1 MVTHTGARSN
11 TIPHALA
18 SVQTA
23 VVRLWVQTQRW
34 SRVGADL
41 RRAVVSIDE
50 IDGQKHGSASYAV
63 NNHTKRN
70 STGRKFINTNDTP
83 LRLRTDTGYLRFT
96 SVQTAVVRLWVET
109 QRWSRVGADLRRA
122 VVSIDE
128 IDGQKHG
135 SASYAVNN
143 HTKRNS
149 TGRKF
154 INTNDT
160 PLRLRTDTGYVRWH
174 MDQC

>member
-50 IDGQKHGSASYAV
+50 IDGQKQGSAPCAV

-70 STGRKFINTNDTP
+70 STGRKFINTIDTL
-83 LRLRTDTGYLRFT
+83 LRLRTDIGYLPDRT
-96 SVQTAVVRLWVET
+96 EGTEDNKNIRKQNKN
-109 QRWSRVGADLRRA
+109 
-122 VVSIDE
+122 I
-128 IDGQKHG
+128 
-135 SASYAVNN
+135 
-143 HTKRNS
+143 KRNDHIM
-149 TGRKF
+149 K
-154 INTNDT
+154 D
-160 PLRLRTDTGYVRWH
+160 LLLAV
-174 MDQC
+174 

>member
-1 MVTHTGARSN
+1 MWHVACGMWHLLS
-11 TIPHALA
+11 
-18 SVQTA
+18 
-23 VVRLWVQTQRW
+23 
-34 SRVGADL
+34 
-41 RRAVVSIDE
+41 
-50 IDGQKHGSASYAV
+50 
-63 NNHTKRN
+63 
-70 STGRKFINTNDTP
+70 INTSTLNIDTL

-128 IDGQKHG
+128 IDGQKQG
-135 SASYAVNN
+135 SAPCAVNN

-160 PLRLRTDTGYVRWH
+160 LLRLRTDIGYLPERTEGMEDNKNIRKQNKNMKRNDHIMKDLLLAV
-174 MDQC
+174 